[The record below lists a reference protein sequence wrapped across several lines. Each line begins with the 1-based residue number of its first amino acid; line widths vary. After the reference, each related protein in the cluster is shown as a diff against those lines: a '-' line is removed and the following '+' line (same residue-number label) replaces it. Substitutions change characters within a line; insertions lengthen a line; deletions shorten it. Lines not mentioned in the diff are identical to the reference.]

1 MSSQADFRLA
11 SSQVYVK
18 KMAITNLSVQ
28 LTSFIGR
35 QDDLRV
41 IEQMLSRSRLVT
53 LTGPGGS
60 GKTRLAAQI
69 VPRISSFYVDG
80 ISLVELASLNEPAL
94 VPQFVV
100 KALGIRPT
108 QDLPVLELL
117 LNYISTK
124 QMLLILDNCEHLAD
138 ACAELVLQ
146 LLSQSPDLHIL
157 ATSRE
162 ALAIEGESIYPVS
175 GLAYPRVGKETGQ
188 SGHSYI
194 DPREIIS
201 FDAVSLL
208 LERGRAIS
216 PHFGI
221 TPENA
226 SAIVEVCRQL
236 DGLPLALELASA
248 RLNVLTIQEV
258 ASRLNDRFTLL
269 TAETL
274 RGVDPRH
281 HTLRATIDWS
291 YDLLEANEQALLRRM
306 SVFTAGCTLDMLE
319 AFYAGELLPGETT
332 LNLISSLVNK
342 SLVVAE
348 TTSRAKIRYR
358 LLETIR
364 QYLLEK
370 LNQSGEAETW
380 RDRHLNLFLTR
391 AEEALPKLGGTYQQ
405 LWLNWLDDEHD
416 NLRAALA
423 WALESEKGSAQEVP
437 RIESGLRIASSLM
450 YYWGMRGNM
459 QEGLEWFRRLHARAD
474 VRISLAVRV
483 NAIVFASFLAMSL
496 GDGRQS
502 LQYGHEAVA
511 IAEAAG
517 NAGKEVLAFALAGLS
532 SGEKTAGDYPAAFAT
547 GERVVQLYR
556 EIGPSLHLGMA
567 LINQGEIA
575 FHMGEYKKARERWS
589 ESLSIATRD
598 QDTFRTAYCLNYLG
612 DLARV
617 EQNYSEALN
626 DYKRS
631 EALLRGQNAQHYLAS
646 IYNNLGFT
654 LLHTGAMMPARDLF
668 KESMAINRAE
678 NNNSGMIDNLVGF
691 GAFAIEAGMPA
702 AGARLLAAAEIIS
715 GMPAASTWPA
725 TQMEFKWCLD
735 LARAKLSTSDFQAE
749 QAAGRGLSLEQ
760 AVDIAVNLSSQ
771 PVVATEMEPGKT
783 KQPGGLTGRE
793 LEIAGLIG
801 EGMTN
806 GEIAAELV
814 LSKRTV
820 ETHINHIL
828 AKLGFTGRSQI
839 MRWALDHRVTQDP
852 IR

>member
-1 MSSQADFRLA
+1 
-11 SSQVYVK
+11 
-18 KMAITNLSVQ
+18 
-28 LTSFIGR
+28 
-35 QDDLRV
+35 
-41 IEQMLSRSRLVT
+41 MLSKSRLVT

-60 GKTRLAAQI
+60 GKTRLALQI

-80 ISLVELASLNEPAL
+80 IWLVELASLNEPVL

-100 KALGIRPT
+100 KALGIRPSP
-108 QDLPVLELL
+108 DLPLLELL

-138 ACAELVLQ
+138 ACAELILQ
-146 LLSQSPDLHIL
+146 LLSQSPNLHIL

-162 ALAIEGESIYPVS
+162 ALGIEGESIYPVS
-175 GLAYPRVGKETGQ
+175 GLAYPTVSNETGRNGL
-188 SGHSYI
+188 SGI
-194 DPREIIS
+194 DPQEMSS

-216 PHFGI
+216 PRFGI

-281 HTLRATIDWS
+281 RTLRATIDWS
-291 YDLLEANEQALLRRM
+291 YDLLEVSEQALLRRM

-370 LNQSGEAETW
+370 LNQAGEAETW
-380 RDRHLNLFLTR
+380 RDHHLNLFLTR
-391 AEEALPKLGGTYQQ
+391 AEEAMPKLGGTYQQ

-416 NLRAALA
+416 NLRSAMA
-423 WALESEKGSAQEVP
+423 WALESEKGSTQEVP
-437 RIESGLRIASSLM
+437 RIESGLRIASALM
-450 YYWGMRGNM
+450 YYWGMRGNL
-459 QEGLEWFRRLHARAD
+459 QEGLEWFRRLLRRAD
-474 VRISLAVRV
+474 ARNSLAVWV
-483 NAIVFASFLAMSL
+483 NAMVFASFLAMSL
-496 GDGRQS
+496 GDGQRS

-517 NAGKEVLAFALAGLS
+517 DAGKDVLAFALAGLA

-567 LINQGEIA
+567 LLSQGETA
-575 FHMGEYKKARERWS
+575 FYMGNYANARERWS
-589 ESLSIATRD
+589 EGLSVAQKD
-598 QDTFRTAYCLNYLG
+598 QDTFRVAYSLNYLG
-612 DLARV
+612 DLARM
-617 EQNYSEALN
+617 EQNYSEAL
-626 DYKRS
+626 DYYRHS
-631 EALLRGQNAQHYLAS
+631 EALLRERNVLHYLAS
-646 IYNNLGFT
+646 ILSNLGFT
-654 LLHTGAMMPARDLF
+654 FLHLGEVELARAQF
-668 KESMAINRAE
+668 QESMAIYQDVQNKR
-678 NNNSGMIDNLVGF
+678 GMIDVLVGS
-691 GAFAIEAGMPA
+691 GCYAIVAGMPA
-702 AGARLLAAAEIIS
+702 AGARLLAAAEAVS
-715 GMPAASTWPA
+715 GLAAASTWPA
-725 TQMEFKWCLD
+725 TQMEFGRYLD
-735 LARAKLSTSDFQAE
+735 QARARLSESDFQAE
-749 QAAGRGLSLEQ
+749 QARGRGMALEQ
-760 AVDIAVNLSSQ
+760 AVDLALSLTPQ
-771 PVVATEMEPGKT
+771 AAAGPETERPA
-783 KQPGGLTGRE
+783 GLTGRE

-801 EGMTN
+801 QGLTN
-806 GEIAAELV
+806 GEIAAALV

-820 ETHINHIL
+820 ETHASHIL
-828 AKLGFTGRSQI
+828 AKLGLSNRAQV
-839 MRWALDHRVTQDP
+839 MRWAVDHELTGNP
-852 IR
+852 A

>member
-1 MSSQADFRLA
+1 
-11 SSQVYVK
+11 
-18 KMAITNLSVQ
+18 
-28 LTSFIGR
+28 
-35 QDDLRV
+35 
-41 IEQMLSRSRLVT
+41 MLSKSRLVT

-60 GKTRLAAQI
+60 GKTRLAFQI

-80 ISLVELASLNEPAL
+80 IWLVELASLNEPAL

-100 KALGIRPT
+100 QALGIRPAP
-108 QDLPVLELL
+108 DLPLLELL
-117 LNYISTK
+117 VNYISTK

-138 ACAELVLQ
+138 ACAELILQ
-146 LLSQSPDLHIL
+146 LLSRSPNLHIL

-175 GLAYPRVGKETGQ
+175 GLAYPLVRKESGQ
-188 SGHSYI
+188 NGNSCI
-194 DPREIIS
+194 DPQEMLS

-216 PHFGI
+216 PRFGI
-221 TPENA
+221 TTENA

-291 YDLLEANEQALLRRM
+291 YDLLEVNEQALLRRM

-380 RDRHLNLFLTR
+380 RDHHLNLFLAR
-391 AEEALPKLGGTYQQ
+391 AEEGMPKLGGTYQQ
-405 LWLNWLDDEHD
+405 FWLNWLDDEHD

-423 WALESEKGSAQEVP
+423 WALESEKGGTQEVP
-437 RIESGLRIASSLM
+437 RIESGLRIASALM
-450 YYWGMRGNM
+450 YYWGMRGNL
-459 QEGLEWFRRLHARAD
+459 QEGLEWFRRLLRRAD
-474 VRISLAVRV
+474 DRISPAVRV
-483 NAIVFASFLAMSL
+483 NALVYASFLATFL
-496 GDGRQS
+496 GDGQRS

-517 NAGKEVLAFALAGLS
+517 DAGKEVLAFALAGLA

-567 LINQGEIA
+567 LLNQGEIA
-575 FHMGEYKKARERWS
+575 FYMGNYANARERWD
-589 ESLSIATRD
+589 ESLSVAIRD
-598 QDTFRTAYCLNYLG
+598 QDTFRIAYSSNHLG

-617 EQNYSEALN
+617 EQNYVEAFN
-626 DYKRS
+626 YYKRS
-631 EALLRGQNAQHYLAS
+631 EALLRGQNARHYLAS
-646 IYNNLGFT
+646 IYSNLGFT
-654 LLHTGAMMPARDLF
+654 LLHTGAMMPARELF
-668 KESMAINRAE
+668 KESMAIHRAE
-678 NNNSGMIDNLVGF
+678 KNNPGMIDNLIGL
-691 GAFAIEAGMPA
+691 GAFAIEAGIPA
-702 AGARLLAAAEIIS
+702 AGVRLLAAAEAVS
-715 GMPAASTWPA
+715 GLAAASTWPA
-725 TQMEFKWCLD
+725 TQMEFGLYLD
-735 LARAKLSTSDFQAE
+735 QARARLSESDFQAE
-749 QAAGRGLSLEQ
+749 QARGGGLALEQ
-760 AVDIAVNLSSQ
+760 AVDLALSLTPQ
-771 PVVATEMEPGKT
+771 AAAGPETERPA
-783 KQPGGLTGRE
+783 GLTGRE

-801 EGMTN
+801 QGLTN
-806 GEIAAELV
+806 GEIAAALV

-820 ETHINHIL
+820 ETHASHIL
-828 AKLGFTGRSQI
+828 AKLGLSNRAQI
-839 MRWALDHRVTQDP
+839 MRWAVDHELTGDP
-852 IR
+852 A